1 MNVEHLNNIQ
11 LKTYYETLIK
21 RYEHDIQEKDIQ
33 LQNFKKENE
42 FKNKKHEQMHALIQ
56 NIDHDKNNK
65 NIELID
71 LHKINNTIQHELN
84 DQKKHIIALTNQDR
98 SQKEMIHDLEIK
110 LNKER
115 VLKTEMEDHLA
126 AHGIAADGHS
136 LIADQLDLQV
146 NKLKHHAVVSEHFSQ
161 PNNISIFTRHN
172 IIIVILLC

>member
-42 FKNKKHEQMHALIQ
+42 FKNKQHEQMNALIQ

-71 LHKINNTIQHELN
+71 LHK
-84 DQKKHIIALTNQDR
+84 
-98 SQKEMIHDLEIK
+98 
-110 LNKER
+110 
-115 VLKTEMEDHLA
+115 
-126 AHGIAADGHS
+126 
-136 LIADQLDLQV
+136 LITQY
-146 NKLKHHAVVSEHFSQ
+146 NM
-161 PNNISIFTRHN
+161 N
-172 IIIVILLC
+172 